1 MTVTSYKAPVGEATG
16 AFLKETHM
24 EQKVVLKMR
33 GISKFYPGVVAL
45 NKVDLTVYEGEVHA
59 LLGENGAG
67 KSTLIKVLS
76 GAVRNDE
83 GTIELAG
90 QTFEHMT
97 PLGARECGVEV
108 IYQEYNLIP
117 GLTVAENVCLG
128 SQMHGIVDM
137 KQQVVKTQEI
147 FDRYNIHLDPKAL
160 VGSLP
165 PAKQQLVEITK
176 AISKDPKII
185 VMDEP
190 TAQLTMA
197 EVENLYRIIET
208 LKSKG
213 TAIIFISHRM
223 EELFAVTDRVTV
235 MRDGQYIDTV
245 NTAETDRDSL
255 ITLMV
260 GRELKTGEARK
271 CYATDEVVLKV
282 ENVSGYVNENCSFE
296 LKKGEI
302 LGVAGLVGAGRTEL
316 MRVIF
321 GADKKLSGRVFVKG
335 REVQIRR
342 PEDAIA
348 CGIGLIPEDRKMQG
362 CFLNQTI
369 EWNISM
375 GNIRSLTTGKLVD
388 DKKIAKAAEEYR
400 KTLNIKTPSVKQLV
414 RNLSGGNQQKVVLAK
429 VLLADTDIIIF
440 DEPTRG
446 IDVGARAEIYA
457 LMDNLAGSG
466 KSLIMVSSD
475 MEELLNMSDRVI
487 VLAEGKITGELTRE
501 GFSQEK
507 ILDMASVE

>member
-1 MTVTSYKAPVGEATG
+1 MA
-16 AFLKETHM
+16 
-24 EQKVVLKMR
+24 QKIVLRMQ

-45 NKVDLTVYEGEVHA
+45 DKVNLDVYEGEVHA

-76 GAVRNDE
+76 GAVRNEE
-83 GTIELAG
+83 GRIELNG

-97 PLGARECGVEV
+97 PLVARENGVEV

-128 SQMHGIVDM
+128 SQMHGIVDK
-137 KQQVVKTQEI
+137 KQQVQKTQEI

-197 EVENLYRIIET
+197 EVENLYRIIAA
-208 LKSKG
+208 LKAKG
-213 TAIIFISHRM
+213 TSIIFISHRM
-223 EELFAVTDRVTV
+223 EEIFTVTDRVTI
-235 MRDGQYIDTV
+235 MRDGQYVTTV
-245 NTAETDRDSL
+245 ETSQTSRDEL

-260 GRELKTGEARK
+260 GRELKSDGPRNSRA
-271 CYATDEVVLKV
+271 ANEVVLKV
-282 ENVSGYVNENCSFE
+282 DHVSGYVNEDCSFE

-321 GADKKLSGRVFVKG
+321 GADKKLAGHVYINGK
-335 REVQIRR
+335 EVNIKS
-342 PEDAIA
+342 PEDAIN

-375 GNIRSLTTGKLVD
+375 GNIRSLTTGGLVD
-388 DKKIAKAAEEYR
+388 PKKIAEAAEKY
-400 KTLNIKTPSVKQLV
+400 KNTLNIKTPSVQQLV

-457 LMDNLAGSG
+457 LMDQLTADG

-475 MEELLNMSDRVI
+475 MEELLNMSDRII
-487 VLAEGKITGELTRE
+487 VLAEGKITGELSRE
-501 GFSQEK
+501 EYSQET
-507 ILDMASVE
+507 ILSMASVD

>member
-1 MTVTSYKAPVGEATG
+1 
-16 AFLKETHM
+16 M
-24 EQKVVLKMR
+24 EQKVILKMH

-83 GTIELAG
+83 GTIELDG
-90 QTFEHMT
+90 KTFEHMT

-137 KQQVVKTQEI
+137 KQQIVKTQEI

-197 EVENLYRIIET
+197 EVENLYKIIAA
-208 LKSKG
+208 LKAKG

-260 GRELKTGEARK
+260 GRELKSGEPRK
-271 CYATDEVVLKV
+271 SYATDEVVLKV

-321 GADKKLSGRVFVKG
+321 GADKKLSGKVSVNGK
-335 REVQIRR
+335 EVDIKR
-342 PEDAIA
+342 PEDAIR

-375 GNIRSLTTGKLVD
+375 GNIRSLTTGNLID
-388 DKKIAKAAEEYR
+388 NKKIADAAEKY
-400 KTLNIKTPSVKQLV
+400 KDMLNIKTPSVQQLV

-457 LMDNLAGSG
+457 LMDQLAGSG

-475 MEELLNMSDRVI
+475 MEELLAMSDRVI
-487 VLAEGKITGELTRE
+487 VLAEGKITGELKRE
-501 GFSQEK
+501 EFSQER